1 MTPMCD
7 TRIRHNTPVIRSSD
21 HLFAW
26 RGAGIVLLCERAGEN
41 WVVARGWTHDDEL
54 TDVRRWTFPTQHRFA
69 IQVSRLVREATG
81 EESDA
86 AEAQLAARE
95 WAESAV
101 RVSDVYF

>member
-1 MTPMCD
+1 MCD
-7 TRIRHNTPVIRSSD
+7 TRIRHNSPVIRSSE

-41 WVVARGWTHDDEL
+41 WVVARGWTQEDEL

-69 IQVSRLVREATG
+69 IQVGRLVREATG
-81 EESDA
+81 HEPDA
-86 AEAQLAARE
+86 AEAQLAVRD

-101 RVSDVYF
+101 HVGDVLF